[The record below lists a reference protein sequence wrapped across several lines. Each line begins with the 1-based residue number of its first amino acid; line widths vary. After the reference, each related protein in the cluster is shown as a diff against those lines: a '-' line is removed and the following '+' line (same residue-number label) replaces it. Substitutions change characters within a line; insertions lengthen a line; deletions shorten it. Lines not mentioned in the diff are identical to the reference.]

1 MIRTTI
7 RTAIRTTM
15 ASGGDCMHYPC
26 WGVLI
31 VLVYT
36 LQKKVVKS
44 FCTGPTIF
52 FLSRLGTIEEGS
64 KVFQS
69 STQYGINSRVYQDDF
84 TFKVRFLSEKE
95 RSNSEEEEI

>member
-1 MIRTTI
+1 M
-7 RTAIRTTM
+7 
-15 ASGGDCMHYPC
+15 DN
-26 WGVLI
+26 
-31 VLVYT
+31 
-36 LQKKVVKS
+36 S

-84 TFKVRFLSEKE
+84 TFKVRFFSENE
-95 RSNSEEEEI
+95 RSNS